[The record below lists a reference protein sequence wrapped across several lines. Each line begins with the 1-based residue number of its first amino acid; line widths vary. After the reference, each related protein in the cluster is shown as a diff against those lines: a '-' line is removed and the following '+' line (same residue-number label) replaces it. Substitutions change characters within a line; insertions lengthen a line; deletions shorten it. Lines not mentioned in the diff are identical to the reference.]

1 MGGGN
6 IIMRERM
13 VHVLQNQSTEMTQL
27 HSAFQ
32 LTMTCPFSDL
42 ADAYSLDLLNM
53 EEVNIK
59 KTN

>member
-1 MGGGN
+1 
-6 IIMRERM
+6 MRERM

-53 EEVNIK
+53 EEVYIK